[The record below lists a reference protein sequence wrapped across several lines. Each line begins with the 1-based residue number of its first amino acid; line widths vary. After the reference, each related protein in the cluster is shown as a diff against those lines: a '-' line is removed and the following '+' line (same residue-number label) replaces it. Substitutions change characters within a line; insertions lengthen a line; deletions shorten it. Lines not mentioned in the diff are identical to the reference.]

1 MNYLGLSSIEI
12 EFMNLSGEDYLCN
25 KCRNIDSYNLIV
37 ETARK
42 KLDEIHLKLN
52 ESEVKHEQIKLE
64 ATNLETI
71 YSNKIGPLMK
81 KVEKEKQGLNIR
93 HEAYYGNIYTGSNAM
108 KYLKHHDTITKT
120 LPENLKTKWDE
131 IFASLRF
138 ISERLLSTRRLDKD
152 EIDLVNTEIKE
163 FSKLWVNVSSR
174 VCPKLD
180 TLTMVVP
187 RSLRVLDGLA
197 GAISEQ
203 SIERLHSLVN
213 QKAQCSRGII
223 NSADRTKYLLEVK
236 LLVYNIDLLF
246 MIVTFLQFTLSTF

>member
-1 MNYLGLSSIEI
+1 MYERKKNYL
-12 EFMNLSGEDYLCN
+12 
-25 KCRNIDSYNLIV
+25 
-37 ETARK
+37 
-42 KLDEIHLKLN
+42 
-52 ESEVKHEQIKLE
+52 
-64 ATNLETI
+64 
-71 YSNKIGPLMK
+71 
-81 KVEKEKQGLNIR
+81 
-93 HEAYYGNIYTGSNAM
+93 
-108 KYLKHHDTITKT
+108 
-120 LPENLKTKWDE
+120 
-131 IFASLRF
+131 
-138 ISERLLSTRRLDKD
+138 RLLSARRLDKD
-152 EIDLVNTEIKE
+152 EIDLVNNEIKV

-187 RSLRVLDGLA
+187 RSLRALDGLA

-213 QKAQCSRGII
+213 QEAQCSRGII